1 MCKKKVCILNLLSSC
16 FNLFQMICPK
26 IRNCIFY
33 KHTEHKIHEFNLIFC
48 QFLIIYF
55 VSLHFLKTIF
65 QVLRSTQLQV
75 FSKLDYFMML
85 WFCQHHSVLK
95 MEKRCNKKE
104 VIGIFKKTGQII
116 FSIFFCN
123 FEGFWL
129 ASKIDQPIR
138 SLSRLKN
145 GLPNQN
151 TLKGKN
157 MSTSSVFFLKF
168 YLLWFY
174 NFFKG

>member
-1 MCKKKVCILNLLSSC
+1 MQYFKKVLCKKNLHFESVVVLLQSFSNDLSKKKG
-16 FNLFQMICPK
+16 IVY
-26 IRNCIFY
+26 FY

-48 QFLIIYF
+48 QFLMIYF
-55 VSLHFLKTIF
+55 VSASFLKTIF

-116 FSIFFCN
+116 FDIFFFN

-129 ASKIDQPIR
+129 ASKMDQPIR
-138 SLSRLKN
+138 SLSRLKK

-151 TLKGKN
+151 TERKK
-157 MSTSSVFFLKF
+157 
-168 YLLWFY
+168 YEY
-174 NFFKG
+174 

>member
-1 MCKKKVCILNLLSSC
+1 MQKKSLHFENLLSSC

-104 VIGIFKKTGQII
+104 VIGIFKKTGQSYLVS
-116 FSIFFCN
+116 FSVISKASD
-123 FEGFWL
+123 WL
-129 ASKIDQPIR
+129 LKWINQSEVSQDWKKVCQIKIH
-138 SLSRLKN
+138 
-145 GLPNQN
+145 
-151 TLKGKN
+151 
-157 MSTSSVFFLKF
+157 
-168 YLLWFY
+168 
-174 NFFKG
+174 